1 MQEEVEGKA
10 VTLLVSGARLS
21 ARVLKEAISRYLQ
34 AQKGQFRKLKTSGVE
49 KKGRQSVKSLMKQ
62 GQGVVPM
69 EVKGGGIRQLERIA
83 RKYGID
89 YSIKKCRGTE
99 KPTYQIY
106 FKSKDKDMMTQ
117 AFEEFAG
124 KKVKAASRKASVIA
138 KLNHFKESLK
148 NSVRE
153 QVRYKER
160 VR

>member
-21 ARVLKEAISRYLQ
+21 ARTLKEVISRYLQ
-34 AQKGQFRKLKTSGVE
+34 AQKGQFRKLRSSGVE
-49 KKGRQSVKSLMKQ
+49 KKGKQSVKSLMKQ

-69 EVKGGGIRQLERIA
+69 EVKGKGIRQLEKIT
-83 RKYGID
+83 RKYRID

-106 FKSKDKDMMTQ
+106 FKAKDKDMMTQ

-124 KKVKAASRKASVIA
+124 KKVKAASRKASVVE
-138 KLNHFKESLK
+138 KLNQFKEMIR
-148 NSVRE
+148 NSV
-153 QVRYKER
+153 QER
-160 VR
+160 VRNKEIVR